1 MTTTQNGHQEFDLVD
16 FLFFFITFFL
26 HNHDCSS
33 QPHQVSGEPY
43 GRLSPDVDGHFVAL
57 LLTIADQEQGRLYN
71 QGNYY
76 IDYIIRVTAWFASR
90 WFGLGDQ
97 EVRFA

>member
-16 FLFFFITFFL
+16 FF
-26 HNHDCSS
+26 HNHDCCSH
-33 QPHQVSGEPY
+33 PHQVSGETY

-76 IDYIIRVTAWFASR
+76 IDYIKSLIWATAWFASR
-90 WFGLGDQ
+90 WSGLGDQ
-97 EVRFA
+97 EVRFALQ